1 MANATRTRSP
11 LRRRFGKIGP
21 RFAGGCRFSGKNE
34 LRARLAPAGSLYCR
48 RMRFLVK
55 ALKISVVLGVFGLA
69 SFFAVRHGPGG
80 LWRGLEIAH
89 AVTSPGVPKPPYDL
103 TQLIAVNETLKTVR
117 SKYVDPQRIKPRQM
131 FLSALDEVQKEV
143 AQVIVL
149 HDPKS
154 PKVRVQVET
163 EAKEFRVDN
172 VQGPWDVSARLRE
185 VFAFLQEHLKKDKEL
200 DLREVEYAACNG
212 MLRTLDPHSV
222 FMSPESYREMNL
234 STSGHFGGL
243 GIVIS
248 LRDQQL
254 TVVKPMPETPAARA
268 GLHRFDRITK
278 INNESTLN
286 MPLDDAVN
294 RLRGKPGS
302 RVTVWLHREGTD
314 GWAGSRPFEL
324 VREEIR
330 IRSVESRQLGDNI
343 GYVRLRQ
350 FQTTTADELTESLAS
365 LNKANRLR
373 GLVLDLRGNP
383 GGLLDQAMRVADV
396 FIEQGVLVST
406 VGGHEGREEKTA
418 TRDGTEPK
426 YPIVVLTNGSSASA
440 SEIVAGALK
449 NLDRAVVVGQTTF
462 GKGTVQL
469 VFPRVTPDGAALKLT
484 IAKYLTPGNVSIQ
497 GVGVTP
503 DVELDTMTVDDLEM
517 DLFRTELSMREHD
530 LSKSLDGEGTRG
542 TERPFFTLR
551 YRLDNEKREQMR
563 ELAGDVD
570 EDAVANDFPVV
581 FAKQLVGELPAGK
594 RSDELKAVKGFLEK
608 AQSAQ
613 VESISQDL
621 SKVGVD
627 WSLPARDVR
636 SGTKPS
642 DFVVE
647 AHTDRKD
654 DSAVAGETMALE
666 VTVENKG
673 AFPIYQLRAT
683 TKSDNGYL
691 SDKELIFGRIEPG
704 KKKTAKAPLGWC
716 SIDGRKT
723 ATVKPLQAHA
733 KRVCKIPLD
742 AATRQDSLR
751 VQFSGAGGETPAD
764 IELRPTVKSLP
775 KPVFAYGFQVVDNR
789 PGNGDG
795 QLERGEG
802 ATIYLT
808 VKNVGKGSSFETQAN
823 LRNLTGDGLFLHA
836 GRFDISNMKPGDE
849 REVALT
855 FDVLKNLEE
864 DAVKVELSV
873 VDRDLRVASSEKL
886 TIPLV
891 RSGLNVQAVGGKWL
905 VANQTRVVAQPTT
918 AAAIVGELA
927 KGAVVERL
935 GTFGEF
941 TKVRIDAD
949 RFGWFASSSG
959 SDAGA
964 RPVAVNF
971 KPWMRRSPPLI
982 EVDATPLATRDSRI
996 RLKGLAQD
1004 GDRVSDVFIFVGN
1017 RKVFYRANPQQGD
1030 VQQLT
1035 FEAEPELSPGV
1046 NVITVVAR
1054 ENVDTVSRVN
1064 IIVRRDG
1071 ADGAALPTPKSDMF
1085 GEGWEFDSE

>member
-1 MANATRTRSP
+1 
-11 LRRRFGKIGP
+11 
-21 RFAGGCRFSGKNE
+21 
-34 LRARLAPAGSLYCR
+34 
-48 RMRFLVK
+48 MRFIAK
-55 ALKISVVLGVFGLA
+55 ALRTTFVLGVFALA

-89 AVTSPGVPKPPYDL
+89 AVTSPGLPKPTCDL
-103 TQLIAVNETLKTVR
+103 TQLIAVNETLKTIR

-149 HDPKS
+149 HDQKS

-185 VFAFLQEHLKKDKEL
+185 VFAFLQQHLKDDKEL

-222 FMSPESYREMNL
+222 FMSPEAYREMNL

-254 TVVKPMPETPAARA
+254 TVVKPMPDTPAARA

-302 RVTVWLHREGTD
+302 RVTVWLHREGND

-324 VREEIR
+324 VREEIQ

-350 FQTTTADELTESLAS
+350 FQTTTADELVEALSTM
-365 LNKANRLR
+365 NKPNRLR

-426 YPIVVLTNGSSASA
+426 YPIVVLQNGSSASA

-497 GVGVTP
+497 GVGVSP

-517 DLFRTELSMREHD
+517 DLFRTEQSMREHD

-542 TERPFFTLR
+542 AERPFFTLR
-551 YRLDNEKREQMR
+551 YRLDSEKREQMR

-570 EDAVANDFPVV
+570 EDAAANDFPVI
-581 FAKQLVGELPAGK
+581 FAKQLVSELPSGK
-594 RSDELKAVKGFLEK
+594 RSDELRAAKSFLEK
-608 AQSAQ
+608 AQAVQ
-613 VESISQDL
+613 VETISQDL
-621 SKVGVD
+621 AKIGVD
-627 WSLPARDVR
+627 WSLPTHEARG
-636 SGTKPS
+636 GTKPS
-642 DFVVE
+642 DFVATVRS
-647 AHTDRKD
+647 DRKD
-654 DSAVAGETMALE
+654 DTAVAGETMALE

-673 AFPIYQLRAT
+673 TTPVYQLRAT
-683 TKSDNGYL
+683 TKSDNAYL
-691 SDKELIFGRIEPG
+691 SDKELVFGRIDPG
-704 KKKTAKAPLGWC
+704 KKKVSRAPLGWC
-716 SIDGRKT
+716 SVDGRKT
-723 ATVKPLQAHA
+723 ATVKPLLAHA
-733 KRVCKIPLD
+733 KRVCRIPLE
-742 AATRQDSLR
+742 AATRQDIVR
-751 VQFSGAGGETPAD
+751 VQFSGAGGEVPAD

-775 KPVFAYGFQVVDNR
+775 KPVFAYGYHVVDNR

-823 LRNLTGDGLFLHA
+823 LRNLTGDGLLLHA

-849 REVALT
+849 RQVALT

-864 DAVKVELSV
+864 DTVKVELSV
-873 VDRDLRVASSEKL
+873 IDRDLRVASSEKL
-886 TIPLV
+886 TLPV
-891 RSGLNVQAVGGKWL
+891 VQTGLAVQAATGKVL
-905 VANQTRVVAQPTT
+905 VSNQARVIAQPV
-918 AAAIVGELA
+918 ASAAIVGELA
-927 KGAVVERL
+927 TGSVVERL
-935 GTFGEF
+935 GAFGEF
-941 TKVRIDAD
+941 TKVRIDSD
-949 RFGWFASSSG
+949 RFGWIPSHLG

-964 RPVAVNF
+964 RPSTVSF

-982 EVDATPLATRDSRI
+982 EMEPTALAAREPRLI
-996 RLKGLAQD
+996 LKGLAQD
-1004 GDRVSDVFIFVGN
+1004 NDRVSDVFIFVGN
-1017 RKVFYRANPQQGD
+1017 RKVFYRANPQKGD
-1030 VQQLT
+1030 TQRLA
-1035 FEAEPELSPGV
+1035 FETETTLNPGV

-1054 ENVDTVSRVN
+1054 ENADTVSRVN
-1064 IIVRRDG
+1064 LIVRRDG
-1071 ADGAALPTPKSDMF
+1071 PDGATLPTPKSDLF
-1085 GEGWEFDSE
+1085 GEGWEFEGE

>member
-1 MANATRTRSP
+1 
-11 LRRRFGKIGP
+11 
-21 RFAGGCRFSGKNE
+21 
-34 LRARLAPAGSLYCR
+34 
-48 RMRFLVK
+48 MRFLVK
-55 ALKISVVLGVFGLA
+55 ALRTTLVLGVFGLA
-69 SFFAVRHGPGG
+69 SFFAVRHGPGS

-89 AVTSPGVPKPPYDL
+89 AVTSPGEPKAPYDL
-103 TQLIAVNETLKTVR
+103 TQLLAVNETLKTIR

-149 HDPKS
+149 HDQKS
-154 PKVRVQVET
+154 PKVHVQVEND
-163 EAKEFRVDN
+163 AKEFRVDN

-185 VFAFLQEHLKKDKEL
+185 VFAFLQLHLKDDKEL

-222 FMSPESYREMNL
+222 FMSPEAYREMNL

-254 TVVKPMPETPAARA
+254 TVVKPMPDTPASRG

-286 MPLDDAVN
+286 MPLDDAVS

-302 RVTVWLHREGTD
+302 RVTVWLHREGNE

-330 IRSVESRQLGDNI
+330 IRSVESRLLGDNI

-350 FQTTTADELTESLAS
+350 FQTSTADELIEALTA
-365 LNKANRLR
+365 LNKPVRLR

-426 YPIVVLTNGSSASA
+426 YPIVVLQNGSSASA

-449 NLDRAVVVGQTTF
+449 NLDRAVLVGQTTF

-517 DLFRTELSMREHD
+517 DLFRTEQSMREQD

-542 TERPFFTLR
+542 TERPFFTLK
-551 YRLDNEKREQMR
+551 YRLDSEKREQMR

-581 FAKQLVGELPAGK
+581 FARQLASELPAGK
-594 RSDELKAVKGFLEK
+594 RTDELKAVKGFLEK
-608 AQSAQ
+608 AQAAQ
-613 VESISQDL
+613 VEAISQDL
-621 SKVGVD
+621 SKIGVE
-627 WSLPARDVR
+627 WSLPGREAHV
-636 SGTKPS
+636 GTKPS
-642 DFVVE
+642 DYLVE

-654 DSAVAGETMALE
+654 DTAVAGEAMTLE
-666 VTVENKG
+666 VTVENRG
-673 AFPIYQLRAT
+673 TAPIYQLRAT
-683 TKSDNGYL
+683 TKSDNSYF

-716 SIDGRKT
+716 TVDGRKV
-723 ATVKPLQAHA
+723 ATVKPLAAHA
-733 KRVCKIPLD
+733 KRVCKIPLE
-742 AATRQDSLR
+742 AATRQDVVR
-751 VQFSGAGGETPAD
+751 VQFSGEGGEVPAD

-775 KPVFAYGFQVVDNR
+775 RPVFAYGYQVVDNR

-808 VKNVGKGSSFETQAN
+808 IKNVGKGSSFETQAN
-823 LRNLTGDGLFLHA
+823 LRNLTGDGLLLHA

-849 REVALT
+849 RQVALT
-855 FDVLKNLEE
+855 FDVLKSLEE
-864 DAVKVELSV
+864 DAVKVEVSV
-873 VDRDLRVASSEKL
+873 IDRDLRVASSEKL
-886 TIPLV
+886 TIALVKSGLAVKSASGKVVVQDLV
-891 RSGLNVQAVGGKWL
+891 RVLS
-905 VANQTRVVAQPTT
+905 QPLASSAT
-918 AAAIVGELA
+918 VGELA
-927 KGAVVERL
+927 KGSVVERL
-935 GTFGEF
+935 GSFGEF
-941 TKVRIDAD
+941 EKIQVDAD
-949 RFGWFASSSG
+949 RFGWIPARSG
-959 SDAGA
+959 SDAA
-964 RPVAVNF
+964 QRPVAVSF
-971 KPWMRRSPPLI
+971 KPWMRRSPPIIDVEPTALS
-982 EVDATPLATRDSRI
+982 TRDGHLTI
-996 RLKGLAQD
+996 KGVVQD
-1004 GDRVSDVFIFVGN
+1004 ADRVSDVFIFVGN
-1017 RKVFYRANPQQGD
+1017 RKVFYRANPPKGD
-1030 VQQLT
+1030 VQRLA
-1035 FEAEPELSPGV
+1035 FEVGTTLNPGV

-1054 ENVDTVSRVN
+1054 ENADTVSRVN
-1064 IIVRRDG
+1064 LIVRRDG
-1071 ADGAALPTPKSDMF
+1071 PDGSALPTPKSDLF
-1085 GEGWEFDSE
+1085 GEGWEFESD

>member
-1 MANATRTRSP
+1 
-11 LRRRFGKIGP
+11 
-21 RFAGGCRFSGKNE
+21 
-34 LRARLAPAGSLYCR
+34 
-48 RMRFLVK
+48 MRFIAK
-55 ALKISVVLGVFGLA
+55 ALRTSLVLGVFGLA

-103 TQLIAVNETLKTVR
+103 TQLVAVNETLKTIR

-149 HDPKS
+149 HDEKS

-185 VFAFLQEHLKKDKEL
+185 VFAFLQQHLKDDKEL

-222 FMSPESYREMNL
+222 FMSPEAYREMNL

-254 TVVKPMPETPAARA
+254 TVVKPMPETPASRA

-302 RVTVWLHREGTD
+302 RVTVWLHRDGTD
-314 GWAGSRPFEL
+314 GWTGSRPFEL

-330 IRSVESRQLGDNI
+330 IKSVDTRQLGDAI

-350 FQTTTADELTESLAS
+350 FQSTTADELSEALSA
-365 LNKANRLR
+365 LNKPNRLR

-449 NLDRAVVVGQTTF
+449 NLDRAVIVGQTTF

-517 DLFRTELSMREHD
+517 DLFRTEQSMREND

-542 TERPFFTLR
+542 AERPFFTLK
-551 YRLDNEKREQMR
+551 YRVDSERREQMR

-570 EDAVANDFPVV
+570 EDAVTNDFPVQ
-581 FAKQLVGELPAGK
+581 FAKQLVGELPTGK
-594 RSDELKAVKGFLEK
+594 RTDELRAAKGFLEK
-608 AQSAQ
+608 AQSTQ
-613 VESISQDL
+613 VEAISQDL
-621 SKVGVD
+621 SKIGVD
-627 WSLPARDVR
+627 WGLPAHETRA
-636 SGTKPS
+636 GTKAS
-642 DFVVE
+642 DFAVE
-647 AHTDRKD
+647 AKTDRKD
-654 DSAVAGETMALE
+654 DTALAGETMALE

-673 AFPIYQLRAT
+673 ANPIYQLRAT

-691 SDKELIFGRIEPG
+691 SDKELIFGRIDPG

-716 SIDGRKT
+716 NIDGRKT

-742 AATRQDSLR
+742 AATRQDVLR
-751 VQFSGAGGETPAD
+751 VQFSGVGGEMPAD

-775 KPVFAYGFQVVDNR
+775 KPVFAYGYQVVDNR
-789 PGNGDG
+789 TANGDG

-808 VKNVGKGSSFETQAN
+808 VKNVGKGTSFETQAN
-823 LRNLTGDGLFLHA
+823 LRNLTGDGLLLHA

-849 REVALT
+849 RQVALT

-873 VDRDLRVASSEKL
+873 VDRDLRVMSSEKL
-886 TIPLV
+886 TLPVV
-891 RSGLNVQAVGGKWL
+891 RAGTTVQAAQGRL
-905 VANQTRVVAQPTT
+905 AVANVTRVLAQPV
-918 AAAIVGELA
+918 ANAIIAGEIA
-927 KGAVVERL
+927 KGSVVDRV
-935 GTFGEF
+935 GSIGEF
-941 TKVRIDAD
+941 TKIRIDGE
-949 RFGWFASSSG
+949 RFGWIATAG
-959 SDAGA
+959 TSDAGT
-964 RPVAVNF
+964 RPAAVTF

-982 EVDATPLATRDSRI
+982 DVEPTELATRENHLN
-996 RLKGLAQD
+996 LKGFAQD
-1004 GDRVSDVFIFVGN
+1004 ADRVSDVFIFVGT
-1017 RKVFYRANPQQGD
+1017 RKVFYHANPPKGD
-1030 VQQLT
+1030 VQRLP
-1035 FEAEPELSPGV
+1035 FETELALSPGV

-1054 ENVDTVSRVN
+1054 ENADTVSRVN
-1064 IIVRRDG
+1064 LIVRRDG
-1071 ADGAALPTPKSDMF
+1071 PDGAALPTPKNDLF
-1085 GEGWEFDSE
+1085 GEGWEFGSD

>member
-1 MANATRTRSP
+1 
-11 LRRRFGKIGP
+11 
-21 RFAGGCRFSGKNE
+21 
-34 LRARLAPAGSLYCR
+34 
-48 RMRFLVK
+48 MRFLVK
-55 ALKISVVLGVFGLA
+55 ALRTTAVLGVFALA
-69 SFFAVRHGPGG
+69 SFLALRHGPGG

-103 TQLIAVNETLKTVR
+103 TQLIAVNETLKTIR

-149 HDPKS
+149 HDQKS

-185 VFAFLQEHLKKDKEL
+185 VFAFLQQHLKDDKEL

-222 FMSPESYREMNL
+222 FMSPEAYREMNL

-254 TVVKPMPETPAARA
+254 TVVKPMPDTPAAHA

-286 MPLDDAVN
+286 MPLDDAVS

-302 RVTVWLHREGTD
+302 RVTVWLHRDGNE

-350 FQTTTADELTESLAS
+350 FQTTTADELTDALAAM
-365 LNKANRLR
+365 NKPNRLR
-373 GLVLDLRGNP
+373 GLVLDMRGNP
-383 GGLLDQAMRVADV
+383 GGLLEQAMRVADV
-396 FIEQGVLVST
+396 FIEQGILVST
-406 VGGHEGREEKTA
+406 VGGHERPEEKAA

-426 YPIVVLTNGSSASA
+426 YPIVVITNGSSASA

-449 NLDRAVVVGQTTF
+449 NLDRAVIVGQTTF

-503 DVELDTMTVDDLEM
+503 DVALDTMTVDDLEM
-517 DLFRTELSMREHD
+517 DLFRTEQSMREHD

-542 TERPFFTLR
+542 AERPFFTLK
-551 YRLDNEKREQMR
+551 YRLDSEKREQMR

-570 EDAVANDFPVV
+570 EDAAANDFPVV
-581 FAKQLVGELPAGK
+581 FAKQLVSELPTGK
-594 RSDELKAVKGFLEK
+594 RSDQLRAAKGFLEK
-608 AQSAQ
+608 AQTVQ
-613 VESISQDL
+613 VDAISQDL

-627 WSLPARDVR
+627 WSLPTREART
-636 SGTKPS
+636 STKPS
-642 DFVVE
+642 DFGVE
-647 AHTDRKD
+647 ARTDRKD
-654 DSAVAGETMALE
+654 DSAIAGETMGLE

-673 AFPIYQLRAT
+673 SSPIYQLRAT
-683 TKSDNGYL
+683 TKSDNAYL

-704 KKKTAKAPLGWC
+704 KKKTAKSPLGWC
-716 SIDGRKT
+716 NIDGRKT
-723 ATVKPLQAHA
+723 ATVKPLMAHA

-742 AATRQDSLR
+742 AATRQDILR
-751 VQFSGAGGETPAD
+751 VQFSAASGEAPAD
-764 IELRPTVKSLP
+764 VELRPTVRSLP
-775 KPVFAYGFQVVDNR
+775 KPVFAYGYHIVDNR

-802 ATIYLT
+802 ASIYLT

-823 LRNLTGDGLFLHA
+823 LRNLTGDGLLLHA

-849 REVALT
+849 RQVALT
-855 FDVLKNLEE
+855 FDVLKNLDE

-873 VDRDLRVASSEKL
+873 VDRDLRVMSNEKL
-886 TIPLV
+886 TIPVV
-891 RSGLNVQAVGGKWL
+891 RSGFAVQPATGKL
-905 VANQTRVVAQPTT
+905 FVANLARVVAQPL
-918 AAAIVGELA
+918 AAAATVGELA
-927 KGAVVERL
+927 KGSVVDRL

-941 TKVRIDAD
+941 TKVRIDGD
-949 RFGWFASSSG
+949 RFGWIASSG
-959 SDAGA
+959 NSDAGA
-964 RPVAVNF
+964 RPVTVTY

-982 EVDATPLATRDSRI
+982 EVEPTELATRDTRLM
-996 RLKGLAQD
+996 LKGLAQD
-1004 GDRVSDVFIFVGN
+1004 ADRVSDVFIFVGS
-1017 RKVFYRANPQQGD
+1017 RKIFYRANPQQGD
-1030 VQQLT
+1030 ARRLA
-1035 FEAEPELSPGV
+1035 FETETTLNPGV

-1054 ENVDTVSRVN
+1054 ENADTVSRVN
-1064 IIVRRDG
+1064 LIVRRDG
-1071 ADGAALPTPKSDMF
+1071 PDGAALATPKSDLF
-1085 GEGWEFDSE
+1085 GEGWEFESE

>member
-1 MANATRTRSP
+1 MA
-11 LRRRFGKIGP
+11 GP
-21 RFAGGCRFSGKNE
+21 NLVPVCSFLGQFTVQLASAPSLLYTGG
-34 LRARLAPAGSLYCR
+34 
-48 RMRFLVK
+48 RMRFIVK
-55 ALKISVVLGVFGLA
+55 ALRIALVLGVFALA

-89 AVTSPGVPKPPYDL
+89 AVTSPSAPKPPYDL
-103 TQLIAVNETLKTVR
+103 TQLIAVNETLKTIR

-149 HDPKS
+149 HDDKS

-163 EAKEFRVDN
+163 EAKEFRIDN
-172 VQGPWDVSARLRE
+172 VQGPWDVSARLRD
-185 VFAFLQEHLKKDKEL
+185 VFAFLQQHLKDDKEL

-222 FMSPESYREMNL
+222 FMSPEAYREMNL

-254 TVVKPMPETPAARA
+254 TVMKPMPDTPAARA
-268 GLHRFDRITK
+268 GLKRFDRITK

-286 MPLDDAVN
+286 MPLDDAVS

-302 RVTVWLHREGTD
+302 RVTVWLHRESND

-324 VREEIR
+324 MREEIR
-330 IRSVESRQLGDNI
+330 IRSVESRNLGDGI
-343 GYVRLRQ
+343 GYIRLRQ
-350 FQTTTADELTESLAS
+350 FQTTTTEELTDALAA
-365 LNKANRLR
+365 LNKTQRLR

-418 TRDGTEPK
+418 TRDGSEPK
-426 YPIVVLTNGSSASA
+426 YPIVVLQNGASASA

-449 NLDRAVVVGQTTF
+449 NLDRAVLVGQTSF

-484 IAKYLTPGNVSIQ
+484 IAKYLTSGNVSIQ

-503 DVELDTMTVDDLEM
+503 DIELDTMTVDDLEM
-517 DLFRTELSMREHD
+517 DLFRTELSMREQD

-542 TERPFFTLR
+542 TEKPFFTLK
-551 YRLDNEKREQMR
+551 YRLDSEKREQMR

-570 EDAVANDFPVV
+570 EDAVVSDFPVV
-581 FAKQLVGELPAGK
+581 FAKQLASEMPTGK
-594 RSDELKAVKGFLEK
+594 RQDELKAVKGFLEK
-608 AQSAQ
+608 AQSVQ
-613 VESISQDL
+613 VDTISQDL
-621 SKVGVD
+621 AKIGVD
-627 WSLPARDVR
+627 WELPARDAR
-636 SGTKPS
+636 GGSKPG
-642 DFVVE
+642 DFAIE
-647 AHTDRKD
+647 ARTDRKD
-654 DSAVAGETMALE
+654 DTAVAGETMALE

-673 AFPIYQLRAT
+673 TSPIYQLRAT

-691 SDKELIFGRIEPG
+691 SDKELIFGRIDPG
-704 KKKTAKAPLGWC
+704 KKRTAKAPLGWC
-716 SIDGRKT
+716 NIDGRKT

-733 KRVCKIPLD
+733 KRVCRIPLD
-742 AATRQDSLR
+742 AATRQDILR
-751 VQFSGAGGETPAD
+751 VQFSGVGGDAPND
-764 IELRPTVKSLP
+764 IELRPTIKSLP
-775 KPVFAYGFQVVDNR
+775 KPVFAYGYQIADNR

-808 VKNVGKGSSFETQAN
+808 IKNVGKGTSFETQAN
-823 LRNLTGDGLFLHA
+823 LRNLTGDGLLLHA
-836 GRFDISNMKPGDE
+836 GRFDVSHMKPGDE
-849 REVALT
+849 RQVALT

-864 DAVKVELSV
+864 ESVKVELSV

-886 TIPLV
+886 TVPVVKGGLAIQSA
-891 RSGLNVQAVGGKWL
+891 SGRFMVS
-905 VANQTRVVAQPTT
+905 NQSRVVGQPL
-918 AAAIVGELA
+918 AAAATVGELS
-927 KGAVVERL
+927 KGSVMDRL
-935 GTFGEF
+935 GNFGEF
-941 TKVRIDAD
+941 TKVRLDGE
-949 RFGWFASSSG
+949 RFGWVLSSSG
-959 SDAGA
+959 VDAGG
-964 RPVAVNF
+964 RGLSVAY

-982 EVDATPLATRDSRI
+982 DVEPTELAVRSPRI
-996 RLKGLAQD
+996 NLKGIAKD
-1004 GDRVSDVFIFVGN
+1004 SDRVSDVFIFVGN
-1017 RKVFYRANPQQGD
+1017 RKVYYRANPAQG
-1030 VQQLT
+1030 QSQRLL
-1035 FEAEPELSPGV
+1035 FETETALNPGV
-1046 NVITVVAR
+1046 NIITVVAR
-1054 ENVDTVSRVN
+1054 ENADTVSRVN
-1064 IIVRRDG
+1064 LIVRRDG
-1071 ADGAALPTPKSDMF
+1071 PDGAPLPTPKSDLF
-1085 GEGWEFDSE
+1085 GEGWELESD

>member
-1 MANATRTRSP
+1 
-11 LRRRFGKIGP
+11 
-21 RFAGGCRFSGKNE
+21 
-34 LRARLAPAGSLYCR
+34 
-48 RMRFLVK
+48 MRFIVK
-55 ALKISVVLGVFGLA
+55 ALRTSLVLGVFGLA

-103 TQLIAVNETLKTVR
+103 TQLVAVNETLKTIR

-149 HDPKS
+149 HDEKS

-185 VFAFLQEHLKKDKEL
+185 VFAFLQQHLKDDKEL

-222 FMSPESYREMNL
+222 FMSPEAYREMNL

-302 RVTVWLHREGTD
+302 RVTVWLHRDGTEG
-314 GWAGSRPFEL
+314 WSGSRPFEL

-330 IRSVESRQLGDNI
+330 IKSVDTRQLGDAI

-350 FQTTTADELTESLAS
+350 FQSTTADELTDALSA
-365 LNKANRLR
+365 LNKPARLR

-449 NLDRAVVVGQTTF
+449 NLDRAVIVGQTTF

-517 DLFRTELSMREHD
+517 DLFRTEQSMREND

-542 TERPFFTLR
+542 AERPFFTLR
-551 YRLDNEKREQMR
+551 YRLDSERREQMR

-570 EDAVANDFPVV
+570 EEAVTNDFPVA
-581 FAKQLVGELPAGK
+581 FAKQLVGELPTAK
-594 RSDELKAVKGFLEK
+594 RTDELRAAKGFLEK
-608 AQSAQ
+608 AQAAQ
-613 VESISQDL
+613 VEAISQDL
-621 SKVGVD
+621 SKIGID
-627 WSLPARDVR
+627 WGLPGHETRTGSKAA
-636 SGTKPS
+636 
-642 DFVVE
+642 DFAVE
-647 AHTDRKD
+647 AKTDRKD
-654 DSAVAGETMALE
+654 DTTVAGETMALE

-673 AFPIYQLRAT
+673 TNPIYQLRAT

-691 SDKELIFGRIEPG
+691 SDKELIFGRIDPG

-723 ATVKPLQAHA
+723 ATTKPLQAHA
-733 KRVCKIPLD
+733 KRICKIPLD
-742 AATRQDSLR
+742 AATRQDILR
-751 VQFSGAGGETPAD
+751 VQFSGVGGEVPAD

-775 KPVFAYGFQVVDNR
+775 KPVFAYGYQVIDNR
-789 PGNGDG
+789 SGNGDG

-823 LRNLTGDGLFLHA
+823 LRNLTGDGLLLHA

-849 REVALT
+849 RQVALT

-873 VDRDLRVASSEKL
+873 IDRDLRVMSSEKL
-886 TIPLV
+886 TLPVV
-891 RSGLNVQAVGGKWL
+891 RTGSTIQPAQGRLA
-905 VANQTRVVAQPTT
+905 VANVTRVLAQPVAT
-918 AAAIVGELA
+918 AITAGEIS
-927 KGAVVERL
+927 KGSVVDRI
-935 GTFGEF
+935 GSFGEF
-941 TKVRIDAD
+941 IKIRIDGE
-949 RFGWFASSSG
+949 RFGWITAAG
-959 SDAGA
+959 TSDAA
-964 RPVAVNF
+964 SRPVAVTF

-982 EVDATPLATRDSRI
+982 DVEPTELATRDTHLI
-996 RLKGLAQD
+996 LKGFAQD
-1004 GDRVSDVFIFVGN
+1004 ADRVSDVFIFVGT
-1017 RKVFYRANPQQGD
+1017 RKVFYRANPAKGE
-1030 VQQLT
+1030 VQRLPFESDLT
-1035 FEAEPELSPGV
+1035 LTPGV

-1054 ENVDTVSRVN
+1054 ENADTVSRVN
-1064 IIVRRDG
+1064 LIVRRDG
-1071 ADGAALPTPKSDMF
+1071 PDGAALPTPKSDLF
-1085 GEGWEFDSE
+1085 GEGWEFGSE